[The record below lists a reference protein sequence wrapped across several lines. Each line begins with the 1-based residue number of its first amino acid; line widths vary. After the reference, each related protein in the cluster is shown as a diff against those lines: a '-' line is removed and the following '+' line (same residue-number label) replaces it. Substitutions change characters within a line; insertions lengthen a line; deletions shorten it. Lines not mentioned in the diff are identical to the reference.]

1 MFDRRVNAF
10 ITVNAYLF
18 NASFTD
24 GLSAEIQVNPEFGSS
39 VTAMVE
45 AQKYGQVIGQLP
57 RVLRT
62 EVKTVWIHKG
72 IQPFGGGNNNLLI
85 HTGQA
90 ADYVANGILEE
101 TLVHEAAHTS
111 LDATHAAAPGW
122 LAAQIADGNFISTY
136 ARDNP
141 TREDVAESFL
151 PYLAVRYRS
160 NRVSQTYLDT
170 VSQTIPNRMTYF
182 DKQSFNMYPIT
193 GLFSFSIYLPI
204 IIKSEVITTTPTSDF
219 VNRVVAATNQNRI
232 QNGCQPLTVNALL
245 NQAADR
251 HSKDMALNDVFDHT
265 GSDGSTPEQRI
276 AATGYTANATGENI
290 AAGNPTPEEAVM
302 DWMNSLG
309 HRANILDCN
318 FTEIGVG
325 YYFLANDT
333 GNNNYN
339 HYWTQVFARP

>member
-1 MFDRRVNAF
+1 
-10 ITVNAYLF
+10 
-18 NASFTD
+18 
-24 GLSAEIQVNPEFGSS
+24 
-39 VTAMVE
+39 
-45 AQKYGQVIGQLP
+45 
-57 RVLRT
+57 
-62 EVKTVWIHKG
+62 
-72 IQPFGGGNNNLLI
+72 
-85 HTGQA
+85 
-90 ADYVANGILEE
+90 
-101 TLVHEAAHTS
+101 
-111 LDATHAAAPGW
+111 
-122 LAAQIADGNFISTY
+122 
-136 ARDNP
+136 
-141 TREDVAESFL
+141 
-151 PYLAVRYRS
+151 
-160 NRVSQTYLDT
+160 
-170 VSQTIPNRMTYF
+170 
-182 DKQSFNMYPIT
+182 
-193 GLFSFSIYLPI
+193 
-204 IIKSEVITTTPTSDF
+204 
-219 VNRVVAATNQNRI
+219 VAATNQNRI

-245 NQAADR
+245 NQTADR